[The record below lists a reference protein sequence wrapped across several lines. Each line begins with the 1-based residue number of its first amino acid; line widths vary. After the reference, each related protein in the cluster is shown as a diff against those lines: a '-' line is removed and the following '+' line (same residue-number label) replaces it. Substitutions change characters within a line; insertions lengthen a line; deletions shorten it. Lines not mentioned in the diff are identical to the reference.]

1 MDKLGMNANFWWNP
15 FWFRPDVL
23 AGFTWENPI
32 FLYAIPAIPVFYMI
46 KWALHFRFRE
56 RVEIAFF
63 SKKQPKDLSALTR
76 FIPPG
81 IQSFFLALLLVGL
94 ARPQKTSELAEQ
106 KSEGIDIVL
115 ATDISESMKLE
126 DIRPNRLDAA
136 KQVAADFVKGR
147 NVDRIGLVVFAGDA
161 FSMSPLTNDY
171 ALLEDY
177 IDEINFDL
185 ITKPGTAIGSAL
197 AVATNRM
204 VESKA
209 KSRVII
215 LLSDGDNTAGNIDPR
230 TAARIAS
237 GYGIRLYTIG
247 VGKDGPVP
255 VGEDLF
261 GGMQY
266 VQNNMDERTLR
277 EIAKIGQGQFFR
289 ATSEQTLQ
297 QIFKRIDQMEKSEV
311 RVRRYRQTQDYYWVY
326 LNWAM
331 VLFLLWLG
339 TKSTFMTNAL
349 ED

>member
-1 MDKLGMNANFWWNP
+1 MNPDFWWNP

-32 FLYAIPAIPVFYMI
+32 FLYAIPAIPIFYLI

-63 SKKQPKDLSALTR
+63 SKKEPKDLSALAR
-76 FIPPG
+76 FVPPG

-106 KSEGIDIVL
+106 KSEGIDIIL

-126 DIRPNRLDAA
+126 DIRPSRLDAA
-136 KQVAADFVKGR
+136 KKVAVDFVKGR

-177 IDEINFDL
+177 IDEISFDL

-261 GGMQY
+261 GGTQY
-266 VQNNMDERTLR
+266 IQNNMDERTLR

-297 QIFKRIDQMEKSEV
+297 QIFRRIDQMEKSEV

-331 VLFLLWLG
+331 VFFLLWLG

>member
-1 MDKLGMNANFWWNP
+1 MNTDFWWNP

-23 AGFTWENPI
+23 AGFTWENPV
-32 FLYAIPAIPVFYMI
+32 FLYAIPAIPLFYLI

-94 ARPQKTSELAEQ
+94 ARPQRTSELAEQ
-106 KSEGIDIVL
+106 KSEGIDIIL

-136 KQVAADFVKGR
+136 KQVAVDFVKGR

-177 IDEINFDL
+177 IDEINFDM

-204 VESKA
+204 IESKA

-230 TAARIAS
+230 TAARIAY
-237 GYGIRLYTIG
+237 GYGIKLYTIG

-261 GGMQY
+261 GGTQY
-266 VQNNMDERTLR
+266 IQNNMDERTLR

-297 QIFKRIDQMEKSEV
+297 QIFRRIDQMEKSEV

-331 VLFLLWLG
+331 VFFLLWLG